1 MAFKAC
7 KFIYDGISSDEYGVC
22 LCSIGGKKMGDGDIN
37 NSFSVVSDHV
47 SRRHQP
53 IHYGVSKS
61 DHMEFDIVFAAEQ
74 KLDRMDVE
82 AIAGWLLGRTK
93 FAPLVI
99 QQDDLLGVQ
108 YKVIFTTMSKISV
121 AGMAVGFSAHAV
133 CDSPYAYTESLE
145 RVCKCAA
152 GDTEFYFTSFSNV
165 PELYAPDVEIEIPAN
180 TDWKMENE
188 TTGEIVSFEFS
199 GANTAPIILTISGK
213 TKVLS
218 YTCKTAPSLVLNLYD
233 SMRLNGEQHFAFPR
247 FVVGNNKVKVTCS
260 GESVVTFTSEFPLQI
275 GY

>member
-37 NSFSVVSDHV
+37 NGFSVVSDHV

-145 RVCKCAA
+145 RVYKCVA
-152 GDTEFYFTSFSNV
+152 GDTEFYFTNISNV
-165 PELYAPDVEIEIPAN
+165 PELYAPDVEVELPAGV
-180 TDWKMENE
+180 DLKMTNE
-188 TTGEIVSFEFS
+188 TTGETVSFEFD
-199 GANTAPIILTISGK
+199 GANTAPIVLTISGK
-213 TKVLS
+213 TKLLS
-218 YTCKTAPSLVLNLYD
+218 YTCETAPSLTLNLYD
-233 SMRLNGEQHFAFPR
+233 CMKLNGKRNFVFPR
-247 FVVGNNKVKVTCS
+247 FAVGNNKVKISCGGS
-260 GESVVTFTSEFPLQI
+260 SVVHFISEFPLQI